1 MAFNPFLLSCFV
13 VSRIGDW
20 FLLDEMGWEFDG
32 FMMDAFSFL
41 FLLMFFC
48 SSFVLSFLHGMICLM
63 TFNDGPSAEEEK
75 GVTGKKCRLVAS

>member
-48 SSFVLSFLHGMICLM
+48 SSFFLARHDLLDDFQRWAFC
-63 TFNDGPSAEEEK
+63 
-75 GVTGKKCRLVAS
+75 